1 MSFHIPASFAVP
13 GIAVPACAAALIA
26 AVWSVTLERIGY
38 ERAEEI
44 TAVQRANASVALAY
58 AERSSRL
65 RASGRLSPESF
76 AAFGDELELGAATE
90 VELIGLDGRLYAR
103 RAADHA
109 PGSGVAETAV
119 VQAAREAPHGS
130 LVSAQGVP
138 RYISYR
144 VLRDYPMLVAVAT
157 SVQHTLRA
165 FHARERDYVRNA
177 WIASVL
183 IGLLGAGVFVAWL
196 LERSRD
202 EQFRQLAGSIPEA
215 FWVVEAPEERALY
228 LSPAFAAIAGF
239 PARPLARAWPRW
251 KALIH
256 PDDRPRALAAYGG
269 LALGRLEA
277 EHRIVR
283 PDGEVRWVRV
293 SGFPVREATGESL
306 RIAGTIEDITE
317 RKRAL
322 EALLHQAHYD
332 ALTDLPNRIMCFDR
346 LSQALGQARRRK
358 SSVAALF
365 FDLDR
370 FKTVNDTL
378 GHAVGDALL
387 RETARRLTDC
397 VRAGDTVAR
406 VGGDEFVVILSEL
419 ARPEDARAVAQKMID
434 SIAQPMA
441 LEGREVFISASI
453 GIAVFPADGEDG
465 DALVKNADAAMFS
478 AKEAGRNNYRFY
490 TAAMNERA
498 MQNLLLENDLRR
510 ALERDEFRIH
520 FQPKQDL
527 ASGRL
532 AGFEALLRWQHP
544 ARGLIGPAQF
554 VPLLEDSGLIVRV
567 GEWTLCA
574 VCAQIRA
581 WQGEGFAPPPVA
593 VNLVIKQFLHHDVV
607 AVVDAALRDAGIGAE
622 RLEVEITESDAME
635 RPEVVVP
642 MLRRLKERG
651 IRIAVD
657 DFGTGYSSLAHL
669 KRLPVDTLKID
680 RSFVSGLPDDPDD
693 VPIARAIVAM
703 GHTLGL
709 KIIAEGVEN
718 AAQRAFL
725 KSLGCNELQGFLYS
739 GPLSATECR
748 RFLVR
753 AQDRSLI
760 SLNTDAA

>member
-1 MSFHIPASFAVP
+1 VSLHIPASFAVP
-13 GIAVPACAAALIA
+13 GIAIPACAAALIVA
-26 AVWSVTLERIGY
+26 LWSVTLERIGY
-38 ERAEEI
+38 ERADEI
-44 TAVQRANASVALAY
+44 AAAQRANASIALAY
-58 AERSSRL
+58 AERSARL
-65 RASGRLSPESF
+65 RASGGLSPESF
-76 AAFGDELELGAATE
+76 AAFGDELDLGDATE
-90 VELIGLDGRLYAR
+90 VELIGLDGHLYAR
-103 RAADHA
+103 RAADRVQE
-109 PGSGVAETAV
+109 STVTDTALL
-119 VQAAREAPHGS
+119 QAARQAPYGS

-144 VLRDYPMLVAVAT
+144 VLREHPMLVAVAT

-165 FHARERDYVRNA
+165 FRAREREYLRHA
-177 WIASVL
+177 WIASAL
-183 IGLLGAGVFVAWL
+183 IGLLGTGLFVAWL
-196 LERSRD
+196 FERSRD

-215 FWVVEAPEERALY
+215 FWVVDAQGERALY

-239 PARPLARAWPRW
+239 APRPLADAWARW

-269 LALGRLEA
+269 LGLGRLDI
-277 EHRIVR
+277 EHRIAR

-306 RIAGTIEDITE
+306 RIAGTIEDVTE

-322 EALLHQAHYD
+322 DALLHQAHYD
-332 ALTDLPNRIMCFDR
+332 ALTDLPNRIVCFDR
-346 LSQALGQARRRK
+346 LSQALGQARRRRT
-358 SSVAALF
+358 SVAALF
-365 FDLDR
+365 LDLDR

-387 RETARRLTDC
+387 RETARRLTEC

-434 SIAQPMA
+434 SVGQPMM

-453 GIAVFPADGEDG
+453 GIAVFPGDGEDG

-490 TAAMNERA
+490 TAAMNESA

-510 ALERDEFRIH
+510 ALERDEFRLH
-520 FQPKQDL
+520 FQPKQHI

-544 ARGLIGPAQF
+544 ARGLLGPAQF

-567 GEWTLCA
+567 GEWTLRA

-593 VNLVIKQFLHHDVV
+593 VNLVIKQFLHHDV
-607 AVVDAALRDAGIGAE
+607 AGIIDAALREARIGAA

-635 RPEVVVP
+635 RPDVVVP
-642 MLRRLKERG
+642 MLRRLRERG
-651 IRIAVD
+651 IRIAID
-657 DFGTGYSSLAHL
+657 DFGTGYSSLAYL

-680 RSFVSGLPDDPDD
+680 RSVVSGLPADPDD
-693 VPIARAIVAM
+693 VPIARAIVAL

-709 KIIAEGVEN
+709 KIVAEGVEN

-725 KSLGCNELQGFLYS
+725 ASLHCDELQGFLYA
-739 GPLSATECR
+739 GPLCAAECR
-748 RFLVR
+748 RFLAR
-753 AQDRSLI
+753 AQSQPLI
-760 SLNTDAA
+760 SLNLTT